1 MSSTEQ
7 SNNKRI
13 AKNTVYLYIRMFFT
27 MIVALYKS
35 RIVLQVLG
43 DSDYGLYN
51 VIGGVLTMFSMFSG
65 ALMVG
70 TQRFLTFA
78 LGERDFGKLQRVF
91 SLALG
96 LHIAMAVFILLLSET
111 IGLWFLYE
119 YLKIPDGRMT
129 AALWVYQFTILGF
142 LINLIQLPFQA
153 CLIAHEKMSMYAYM
167 GIYDVA
173 MKLML
178 VIMLQYVTFDK
189 LILYAA
195 LVFVVNFTSA
205 VIYNFYSRRHFSEC
219 AFKIAWDGDLARE
232 FVSYSGWNLI
242 GGSFGFFTNQGINI
256 LLNIFCGTVV
266 NAARGLSMMVNS
278 YVTSFVNN
286 FQTAASPQII
296 KMFAAKEYD
305 GLYRLVINNCRM
317 AEYLFL
323 LVAIPLFIEVD
334 FVLTLWLGKYPAYT
348 AIFIQI
354 ILIQSAESTVNY
366 PIGILIHAS
375 GRMKNPSISA
385 GVVILIFP
393 ASYLLLKWGYSPVA
407 VYIASAIIWFYLNV
421 CNLYFANKYTK
432 IPIKQVLKEV
442 YANIVIGGAIMFLPP
457 FIVSGQMEEGWLRFI
472 TVGSVSFL
480 TSVLVIYAWGMTPG
494 MRLMVLKKI
503 HMKK

>member
-1 MSSTEQ
+1 
-7 SNNKRI
+7 
-13 AKNTVYLYIRMFFT
+13 
-27 MIVALYKS
+27 MIVALYTS
-35 RIVLQVLG
+35 RIVLRVLG

-78 LGERDFGKLQRVF
+78 LGEKDFEKLQRVF

-96 LHIAMAVFILLLSET
+96 LHIIVALAILLLSET

-167 GIYDVA
+167 GIYDVV

-219 AFKIAWDGDLARE
+219 TFRIAWDGNLARE
-232 FVSYSGWNLI
+232 FASYSGWNLI

-266 NAARGLSMMVNS
+266 NAARGLSMTVNAF
-278 YVTSFVNN
+278 VTNFVTN
-286 FQTAASPQII
+286 FQTAATPQII

-317 AEYLFL
+317 AGYLFL
-323 LVAIPLFIEVD
+323 LIAIPLFIEVD
-334 FVLTLWLGKYPAYT
+334 FALALWLGEYPVYT

-354 ILIQSAESTVNY
+354 ILIQSAESSVNY

-375 GRMKNPSISA
+375 GRMKKPSIWA
-385 GVVILIFP
+385 GFVILIFP
-393 ASYLLLKWGYSPVA
+393 VSYLLLKWGYSPVA

-432 IPIKQVLKEV
+432 IPIKRVLKEV
-442 YANIVIGGAIMFLPP
+442 YANVVIGGAIMFLPP
-457 FIVSGQMEEGWLRFI
+457 FIVSRQMEEGWLRFI

>member
-1 MSSTEQ
+1 MSSTET
-7 SNNKRI
+7 SNNNRI
-13 AKNTVYLYIRMFFT
+13 AKNTIYLYIRTFFT
-27 MIVALYKS
+27 MIVALYTS

-78 LGERDFGKLQRVF
+78 LGEKDFEKLQRVF
-91 SLALG
+91 SMALG
-96 LHIAMAVFILLLSET
+96 LHIAMAVFLLVLAET
-111 IGLWFLYE
+111 LGLWFFYE

-167 GIYDVA
+167 GVYDVV

-195 LVFVVNFTSA
+195 LVFFVNFTSA
-205 VIYNFYSRRHFSEC
+205 VIYNFYSRRQFSEC
-219 AFKIAWDGDLARE
+219 KFRIVWDGNLARE
-232 FVSYSGWNLI
+232 FASYSGWNLI

-266 NAARGLSMMVNS
+266 NAARGLSMTVNS
-278 YVTSFVNN
+278 FVTSFVNN
-286 FQTAASPQII
+286 FQTATTPQII

-334 FVLTLWLGKYPAYT
+334 FVLTLWLGEYPAYT
-348 AIFIQI
+348 GIFIQI
-354 ILIQSAESTVNY
+354 ILIQSAESSVNY

-375 GRMKNPSISA
+375 GRMKRPSIWA
-385 GVVILIFP
+385 GIVILIFP
-393 ASYLLLKWGYSPVA
+393 VSYLLLKWGYSPVA

-421 CNLYFANKYTK
+421 CNLYFAHKYTK
-432 IPIKQVLKEV
+432 ISIKRVLKEV
-442 YANIVIGGAIMFLPP
+442 YVNIVIGGIIMFLPP
-457 FIVSGQMEEGWLRFI
+457 FILSRQMEEGWLRFI
-472 TVGSVSFL
+472 AIGSVSFFI
-480 TSVLVIYAWGMTPG
+480 SVLVIYVWGMTPG
-494 MRLMVLKKI
+494 MRLMVLKKM